1 MEYDVSIMVEK
12 VANGDRRDIE
22 KEERSVFIVPVAVNY

>member
-1 MEYDVSIMVEK
+1 MVEK

-22 KEERSVFIVPVAVNY
+22 KEERSVFIVPVAAFID